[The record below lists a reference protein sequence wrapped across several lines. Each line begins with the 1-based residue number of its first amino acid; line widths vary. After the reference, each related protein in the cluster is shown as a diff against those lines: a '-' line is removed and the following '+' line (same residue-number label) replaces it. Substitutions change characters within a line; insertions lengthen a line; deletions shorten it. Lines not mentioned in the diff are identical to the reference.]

1 MSVHA
6 LKNMAFALTQQAIFD
21 GKSVSPNNYNRHMR
35 SLAQRLRDTRE
46 EKSMSQA
53 QLAARAGVS
62 QTTIANVES
71 GRNQGSKHLLSIA
84 RALGV
89 NAAWLESE
97 SGPKEVSAATVQQP
111 GIHKLPED
119 QGNVLVW
126 EHPDDLPPDDHRVWL
141 DRYDYRFSAG
151 TGLIQWEV
159 RQKKELP
166 FDTGFFKALGV
177 KPQDCKLVQVH
188 GRSME
193 PYLFNRDLMM
203 ICTTK
208 THIRDGHIYAVYF
221 EDEPLVKQVFKEPDG
236 ALRLHSYNPEF
247 PDRLVGGDQ
256 LARLQIAGEVMYRS
270 GSGPAGGN

>member
-1 MSVHA
+1 MNQV
-6 LKNMAFALTQQAIFD
+6 
-21 GKSVSPNNYNRHMR
+21 KSKLFEFSNILPPMETLGSRV
-35 SLAQRLRDTRE
+35 
-46 EKSMSQA
+46 K
-53 QLAARAGVS
+53 AARLDAKLSQEALARQVGVS
-62 QTTIANVES
+62 QGLIGQIES
-71 GRNQGSKHLLSIA
+71 GKNQGSKHLAALA

-89 NAAWLESE
+89 SADWLETGK
-97 SGPKEVSAATVQQP
+97 GPRERAVGQ
-111 GIHKLPED
+111 HKIPED

-126 EHPDDLPPDDHRVWL
+126 EHPDDLPPDENRVWL

-166 FDTGFFKALGV
+166 FDMGFFRALGV

-203 ICTTK
+203 ICTTRV
-208 THIRDGHIYAVYF
+208 HLRDGHIYAVYF
-221 EDEPLVKQVFKEPDG
+221 EDEALVKQIFKEPDG
-236 ALRLHSYNPEF
+236 GLRLHSYNPEF
-247 PDRLVGGDQ
+247 PDRFVKGDQ
-256 LARLQIAGEVMYRS
+256 LTRLQIAGEVMYRS